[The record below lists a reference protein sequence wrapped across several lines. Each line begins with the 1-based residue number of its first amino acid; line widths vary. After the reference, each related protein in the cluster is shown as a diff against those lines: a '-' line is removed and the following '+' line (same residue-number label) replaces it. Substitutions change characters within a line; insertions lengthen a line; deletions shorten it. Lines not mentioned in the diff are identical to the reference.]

1 MVNSAVFVFT
11 PSKNHPQVVEVD
23 FALSGRLVGL
33 RDVPQLQRPAR
44 FSQNL
49 RAPLAD
55 MITHR
60 RIRQPLC
67 AMLIDQAGQDPP
79 RSMTLLLRRIQI
91 TAQHGIDR
99 RLERLQPRR
108 YPRSG
113 LAGRRHRRG
122 QRLTHRA
129 PMHPVLV
136 GQPPNREPL
145 DPVITPDRLELLHPR
160 HPSHA

>member
-33 RDVPQLQRPAR
+33 RDIPQLQRPAR

-49 RAPLAD
+49 RAPLAQ

-60 RIRQPLC
+60 RVRQRLR
-67 AMLIDQAGQDPP
+67 AMLIDQPGQDPP
-79 RSMTLLLRRIQI
+79 RGVALLLRGVQI
-91 TAQHGIDR
+91 AAQHLISR

-108 YPRSG
+108 CPRRR
-113 LAGRRHRRG
+113 LARRRHRRLE
-122 QRLTHRA
+122 RLAHRA
-129 PMHPVLV
+129 PMHPVLWL
-136 GQPPNREPL
+136 NARI
-145 DPVITPDRLELLHPR
+145 DN
-160 HPSHA
+160 PSTR